1 LREDV
6 DANLT
11 PVKRKWLETPQA
23 TFFVD
28 FHQPQTTIKRKTE
41 VTMGQAKH
49 ITRAAAYAD
58 RDDFRHI
65 FDENMN
71 SLYLLAFL
79 LTADHGKAEQCF
91 VSGLEDAVGGNPV
104 FKEWAH
110 SWARRV
116 IIQNAVRLISPRP
129 DNGSGHSRSASL
141 DSEYKRLPAERH
153 VEVSAVLGL
162 EPLDRIVYVM
172 TVLEHY
178 SDHECSLL
186 LGCAR
191 RDVLPART
199 RALEEI
205 GRQVEMQDR
214 QPSNFSAQ
222 DPGLHDGPGPLIELM
237 AVPPFVTS
245 T

>member
-1 LREDV
+1 
-6 DANLT
+6 
-11 PVKRKWLETPQA
+11 
-23 TFFVD
+23 
-28 FHQPQTTIKRKTE
+28 
-41 VTMGQAKH
+41 MGQANH
-49 ITRAAAYAD
+49 ITRAAVYASS
-58 RDDFRHI
+58 DDFRHI

-71 SLYLLAFL
+71 TLYLLAFL

-116 IIQNAVRLISPRP
+116 IIQNAVRLIKPRP
-129 DNGSGHSRSASL
+129 NDGSGRLRSASV
-141 DSEYKRLPAERH
+141 DSDYKTLPAERQ

-162 EPLDRIVYVM
+162 EPFERIVYVV

-205 GRQVEMQDR
+205 GRQVEKQDR
-214 QPSNFSAQ
+214 QLSNVSAKEA
-222 DPGLHDGPGPLIELM
+222 GLHDGLGSLIESM

-245 T
+245 A

>member
-1 LREDV
+1 L
-6 DANLT
+6 
-11 PVKRKWLETPQA
+11 
-23 TFFVD
+23 FVD
-28 FHQPQTTIKRKTE
+28 FQQPQTTRERKTE
-41 VTMGQAKH
+41 VTMGQARH
-49 ITRAAAYAD
+49 ITRAVAYAD
-58 RDDFRHI
+58 SDDFRRI
-65 FDENMN
+65 FEEKMN

-79 LTADHGKAEQCF
+79 LTADHGWAEQCF

-116 IIQNAVRLISPRP
+116 IIQNALRLINPRP
-129 DNGSGHSRSASL
+129 DNGSGRLRSASV
-141 DSEYKRLPAERH
+141 DSDYQTLPAERH

-162 EPLDRIVYVM
+162 EPFERIVYVM

-186 LGCAR
+186 LACAR

-214 QPSNFSAQ
+214 PLPIAGSQ
-222 DPGLHDGPGPLIELM
+222 DPGMHEGGDGSVVKLI
-237 AVPPFVTS
+237 AVSPS
-245 T
+245 

>member
-1 LREDV
+1 
-6 DANLT
+6 
-11 PVKRKWLETPQA
+11 
-23 TFFVD
+23 
-28 FHQPQTTIKRKTE
+28 
-41 VTMGQAKH
+41 MGQAKR
-49 ITRAAAYAD
+49 ITRAGAYAD
-58 RDDFRHI
+58 SDDFRHI

-104 FKEWAH
+104 FKEWAQ

-116 IIQNAVRLISPRP
+116 IIQNAVRLIKPRP
-129 DNGSGHSRSASL
+129 GDASRSSRSASV
-141 DSEYKRLPAERH
+141 DSDYKALPAERH

-162 EPLDRIVYVM
+162 EPFERIVYVM

-186 LGCAR
+186 MGCAR
-191 RDVLPART
+191 RDILPART

-214 QPSNFSAQ
+214 QLPIASAQ
-222 DPGLHDGPGPLIELM
+222 NPGLHGGASSVVELI
-237 AVPPFVTS
+237 AVSPS
-245 T
+245 